1 MPDDGTEGY
10 GLGLLLGAER
20 IARELGIAASE
31 TRYLLRE
38 GYLPG
43 HKIGARWAVTRDE
56 LQQSI
61 RTATIPASASA

>member
-1 MPDDGTEGY
+1 MTEDDTGGY

-20 IARELGIAASE
+20 IAQELGIAASE

-43 HKIGARWAVTRDE
+43 HKIGARWATTRGE
-56 LQQSI
+56 LRDSV